1 MFRQKNLLDNEKID
15 KEIES
20 LKNHKNITLIDRVSK
35 VFVSVKSNEKDK
47 SVLMQVDNPVKIN
60 GEYDLILETNSMIQF
75 LKSNKIAYT
84 TNNG

>member
-1 MFRQKNLLDNEKID
+1 MFRQKNLIDNEKID

-60 GEYDLILETNSMIQF
+60 GEYDLILETNSMI
-75 LKSNKIAYT
+75 
-84 TNNG
+84 